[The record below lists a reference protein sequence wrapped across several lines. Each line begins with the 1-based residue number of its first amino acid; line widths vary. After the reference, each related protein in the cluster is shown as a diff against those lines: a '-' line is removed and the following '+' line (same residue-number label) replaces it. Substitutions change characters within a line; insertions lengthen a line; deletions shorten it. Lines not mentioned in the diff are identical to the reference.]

1 MPTRRLN
8 GFRLH
13 YTVRGTGP
21 ALVYV
26 HGGFAS
32 LDRVLR
38 EPDPEALRWQDA
50 FAEHLMLVSYHR
62 RGCESSSC
70 PHGGYDLPNQAR
82 DLEAL
87 LDQLGLPDAHL
98 FASSAGG
105 PIALLFAATRPRR
118 VRSVSIQG
126 SALRILRPGD
136 GVYERALAGHRIL
149 WRDGPAAASKARPRG
164 SEFSLTVEW
173 DRREAAAAG
182 RLEACVAEERMLT
195 ARAGRLQ
202 RYTRVRYHAAELRN
216 LCAYADIDLR
226 PVAARVRAPT
236 LVQHGARDQVFESA
250 LGRELADAIPGAEF
264 AALTDA
270 GHLPVF
276 TEVTARDRAIEFAL
290 RHQRPGPACR
300 PPVRQRNEDR

>member
-1 MPTRRLN
+1 MPTWRLN

-26 HGGFAS
+26 HGGFAD
-32 LDRVLR
+32 LGRVLSTP
-38 EPDPEALRWQDA
+38 EPAALRWQED
-50 FAEHLMLVSYHR
+50 FAEHFTFVAYGR
-62 RGCESSSC
+62 RGCEGSSC
-70 PHGGYDLPNQAR
+70 PHDGYDLPNQAR

-87 LDQLGLPDAHL
+87 LDHLGLPDAHL

-105 PIALLFAATRPRR
+105 PVALLFAATYPRR
-118 VRSVSIQG
+118 VRSMSIQD

-136 GVYERALAGHRIL
+136 GVRERALSGHRVL
-149 WRDGPAAASKARPRG
+149 VSRGPAAASRKRPPG
-164 SEFSLTVEW
+164 TELSLTAEW

-182 RLEACVAEERMLT
+182 RLEACRAEQRALT
-195 ARAGRLQ
+195 ARARRLP
-202 RYTRVRYHAAELRN
+202 RAVRVGYHAAELRN
-216 LCAYADIDLR
+216 LHAYADYDLK

-236 LVQHGARDQVFESA
+236 LVQHGAGDQIFDPA

-264 AALTDA
+264 TAVPGA

-276 TEVTARDRAIEFAL
+276 TDATARERAVAFAL
-290 RHQRPGPACR
+290 GHHRAD
-300 PPVRQRNEDR
+300 PPVRQGDEDR

>member
-8 GFRLH
+8 GFRLR
-13 YTVRGTGP
+13 YAVRGTGP

-38 EPDPEALRWQDA
+38 DRDPAAFRWQDA
-50 FAEHLMLVSYHR
+50 VAEHVMLVSYDR

-87 LDQLGLPDAHL
+87 LDRLGLADAHL

-105 PIALLFAATRPRR
+105 PVALLFAATRPRR
-118 VRSVSIQG
+118 VRSVNIQG

-136 GVYERALAGHRIL
+136 GTHERALAGHRIL
-149 WRDGPAAASKARPRG
+149 EHDGPAAASHARPRG
-164 SEFSLTVEW
+164 AELSLTSEW

-182 RLEACVAEERMLT
+182 RLEACLTEQRTLT
-195 ARAGRLQ
+195 ARSRRLP
-202 RYTRVRYHAAELRN
+202 RSTRVRYHAAELRN
-216 LCAYADIDLR
+216 LHAYADFDLR
-226 PVAARVRAPT
+226 PVAARVEAPT
-236 LVQHGARDQVFESA
+236 LVQHGARDQIFESG
-250 LGRELADAIPGAEF
+250 LGRELADTISGAEF
-264 AALTDA
+264 AVVPGA

-276 TEVTARDRAIEFAL
+276 TDARARDRAIEFAL
-290 RHQRPGPACR
+290 RHQRPRPAGR
-300 PPVRQRNEDR
+300 PPIRQGNEDR